1 MNIIPQNYVNNNQH
15 NPFKNNS
22 NPSFGAVHFSEAAQ
36 KKITQ
41 VLENTDT
48 FTRSI
53 IISNIQKIVK
63 DGKNTKDI
71 LVDAPEFTTG
81 LTATV
86 RAKNAGE
93 HKYALKTFIQSPG
106 FSLNLKFLK
115 DALTESRK

>member
-53 IISNIQKIVK
+53 IISNIQKIVE

-106 FSLNLKFLK
+106 FSLKFLK